1 MGAIHFANAE
11 TFLQV
16 VNKHMISSSVVQ
28 TLVPA
33 ASINASA
40 NDLLNSDESHL
51 KYGTLPQCQSPD
63 TICSNVS
70 SVGPVIEFL
79 IIDCSTLSYI
89 DSTGAKALSSLYID
103 LVKDKITLILTGCH
117 EPLINQLERGN
128 FFLNFPKHLLFP
140 TILDAVL
147 SIQRTDQFPAE
158 PFNSLELP

>member
-1 MGAIHFANAE
+1 
-11 TFLQV
+11 
-16 VNKHMISSSVVQ
+16 MISNSVVQ
-28 TLVPA
+28 TLIPA
-33 ASINASA
+33 ASINVSA
-40 NDLLNSDESHL
+40 NDLLNSDESFL

-63 TICSNVS
+63 ICSNVS
-70 SVGPVIEFL
+70 SVGPAIEFL

-89 DSTGAKALSSLYID
+89 DITGTKALSSLYVD

-117 EPLINQLERGN
+117 ELLCDQLQRGN

-147 SIQRTDQFPAE
+147 SIQRTDPFPPE